1 MRLGSILKSIFI
13 IQLIIFI
20 NIACLSATSSKKL
33 VLLGDSITEGI
44 GVAKDLTFGAL
55 LQEKLNRNHKKWTIV
70 NAGISGSTTASV
82 VTRMKWVLKSKPD
95 MIFIEMGANDALR
108 GFKLEMTKKNLVDA
122 IKLAKAAMVKVVLA
136 GMLAP
141 PNYGK
146 DYTKNFSKMYQEIA
160 HEEKILFIPFLL
172 EGVAGHKELNLAD
185 GIHPNEKGHQLI
197 AETVYKFLS
206 EHL

>member
-1 MRLGSILKSIFI
+1 MYSIIKKVFVLQI
-13 IQLIIFI
+13 ILFI
-20 NIACLSATSSKKL
+20 NIFCLSATANKKL
-33 VLLGDSITEGI
+33 ILLGDSITEGI
-44 GVAKDLTFGAL
+44 GVAKDLTFGSR
-55 LQEKLNRNHKKWTIV
+55 LQEKFKQNKKNWTIV

-95 MIFIEMGANDALR
+95 LILIEMGANDALR

-122 IKLAKAAMVKVVLA
+122 VKLAKAAKVKVMLA

-146 DYTKNFSKMYQEIA
+146 DYTKKFSKMYQEIA
-160 HEEKILFIPFLL
+160 REEKIPLMPFLL